1 MGIKNYFI
9 YKKIKL
15 AILGL
20 KNLTTT
26 SELSK
31 IQKVAILVDES
42 SAFNA
47 SQYKNLQKKM
57 GLDDSHFNILTVK
70 KKNSNYNEFK
80 GVVLLTNEVNWK
92 GKIYSTEIHHFTEP
106 HYDLLIDFIPKNSAL
121 KQLIITKVNAKMKV
135 GFVKNNPDLYNIIM
149 NVDSQKIDVF
159 ISELIKYLHILKII

>member
-9 YKKIKL
+9 YKKIKTAL
-15 AILGL
+15 LSL
-20 KNLTTT
+20 KNLSTT

-42 SAFNA
+42 SAFNDTH
-47 SQYKNLQKKM
+47 YKNLQKKI
-57 GLDDSHFNILTVK
+57 GLDDSHFNILTIK

-92 GKIYSTEIHHFTEP
+92 GKINSTEIHHFTEP
-106 HYDLLIDFIPKNSAL
+106 NYDLLIDFISKNSAL

-135 GFVKNNPDLYNIIM
+135 GYVNNNTDLYNIM
-149 NVDSQKIDVF
+149 MKVDSQKIDIF